1 MKKDKFKN
9 LRQEFDKNVL
19 DLVKQKVFHPY
30 EYIGDLKKF
39 KEELPNKNTF
49 YSSLTDSK
57 ISDEEYEV
65 VLNVWN
71 KFQMK
76 TMKDCH
82 DLYLKCDILLLA
94 DLFEKIRKNS
104 LKNYERKQREKL
116 TSSGKWKGN
125 DRIN

>member
-65 VLNVWN
+65 VLNVWY

-76 TMKDCH
+76 TMKDCR

-116 TSSGKWKGN
+116 TSSEKWKEN

>member
-104 LKNYERKQREKL
+104 LKNYERKQREKVTL
-116 TSSGKWKGN
+116 SGKWKEN